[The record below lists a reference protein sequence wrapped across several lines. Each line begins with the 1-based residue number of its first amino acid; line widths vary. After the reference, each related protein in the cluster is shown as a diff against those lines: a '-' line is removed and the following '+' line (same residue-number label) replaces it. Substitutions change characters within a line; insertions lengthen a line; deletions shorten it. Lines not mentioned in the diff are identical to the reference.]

1 MSSASPDHRQKT
13 TSAPSPIGL
22 RAPALRP
29 RSVARSPA
37 LSPATMMRAGCARS
51 ASLWC
56 CGRVGRRPSSM
67 PTRYVCRPPVGSW
80 WPGFS
85 YAGGWEGVELCT
97 DSAGAD
103 VPVRALLLA
112 GGNSRSRRPG
122 PRTAPHA
129 ARRHRPRGVH
139 TARRA
144 RRSTGRA
151 GLTWGHRCRRRTR
164 GPGQPSLSVS
174 VPVRTATAA
183 CVTAPTTMSRPWSSA
198 RRRAV
203 RPAARSSGRRS
214 SAGRGSRSTCGGGR
228 PDRTPL
234 P

>member
-151 GLTWGHRCRRRTR
+151 GLTWGAPLSTPYTWTR
-164 GPGQPSLSVS
+164 PAIIVRLSPCTYRNCSLCDRPYDH
-174 VPVRTATAA
+174 VP
-183 CVTAPTTMSRPWSSA
+183 
-198 RRRAV
+198 AV
-203 RPAARSSGRRS
+203 VFSEAARSAPCCSVERTEVVGRAWFAQHLR
-214 SAGRGSRSTCGGGR
+214 RR
-228 PDRTPL
+228 PA
-234 P
+234 